1 MRSRPDV
8 VLVDRDHG
16 LRGYAVGGHMEWG
29 MTALRT
35 WTRLSLLG
43 RIGQEGGIEFRRE
56 GVHHFEG
63 RAVISSLSFAGLVA
77 TL

>member
-1 MRSRPDV
+1 
-8 VLVDRDHG
+8 
-16 LRGYAVGGHMEWG
+16 MEWG